1 MTSTPFFYYFVTHA
15 ENNLPLIDCKA
26 AAKSQQ
32 NFPKLPTLLDDIL
45 FESFPSLKKKLFLKR
60 QILDENFLSTSDEE
74 RNEGER
80 KRKKVFGL
88 LKFMS
93 NAIIATLPTTDV
105 AGINWAERRV
115 VFIIT
120 C

>member
-1 MTSTPFFYYFVTHA
+1 M
-15 ENNLPLIDCKA
+15 
-26 AAKSQQ
+26 
-32 NFPKLPTLLDDIL
+32 
-45 FESFPSLKKKLFLKR
+45 KKKLFLKR

-74 RNEGER
+74 RNEKGSEEE
-80 KRKKVFGL
+80 KKVFGL